1 MAATFPYE
9 VVLSSIDYDVLARR
23 EIEDRLRVRLGRAA
37 LPPQNLVPE
46 GVRDSGEHAATTEII
61 EKSARV
67 VVVLHQRLWGE
78 TDSTRA
84 DAEAIKRRIATTGG
98 TDFLQVLSLDA
109 APVPGWLRVAPQ
121 VALVGASVDASVEPI
136 VEAVIDQGGEA
147 NGDQV
152 AAEARDAGAASASRE
167 SATFLSSHR
176 AQSAVTRELARLGDD
191 IEKRISE
198 LVPEGDEAS
207 AEVTRTPGRV
217 SVQLGSVGLTISW
230 LRERTDSPGG
240 GRLLIIEWRG
250 RIGSRGRPVGTE
262 PAVPVREY
270 TLRAEATR
278 SEDWRWRSEE
288 AAILA
293 YSTPDLAAMCV
304 DSVKQTLAED
314 RA

>member
-1 MAATFPYE
+1 MGATFTYE

-23 EIEDRLRVRLGRAA
+23 EIEDRLRVRLGRSA

-46 GVRDSGEHAATTEII
+46 GVRDPAAHAATTDII
-61 EKSARV
+61 ENSSRI

-84 DAEAIKRRIATTGG
+84 DAEAIQRRIARTGG

-109 APVPGWLRVAPQ
+109 TPVPEWLLAAPQ
-121 VALVGASVDASVEPI
+121 VALVGASIDAAVEPI
-136 VEAVIDQGGEA
+136 VEAVIDQGGAA

-152 AAEARDAGAASASRE
+152 AADARTAGAETASRE
-167 SATFLSSHR
+167 SATFLASHR
-176 AQSAVTRELARLGDD
+176 AQSAVTRELAKLGDD
-191 IEKRISE
+191 IAARIAE
-198 LVPEGDEAS
+198 LIPEGDEAA

-217 SVQLGSVGLTISW
+217 SVQLGSVALTISW
-230 LRERTDSPGG
+230 LRERTDSPAF

-250 RIGSRGRPVGTE
+250 RIGSRGRPVNTE

-293 YSTPDLAAMCV
+293 YSTSDLAAMCV

-314 RA
+314 RT

>member
-1 MAATFPYE
+1 MGATFTYE
-9 VVLSSIDYDVLARR
+9 AVLSSIDYDVLARR

-46 GVRDSGEHAATTEII
+46 GVRDPAEHAAVTETIA
-61 EKSARV
+61 KSARI

-84 DAEAIKRRIATTGG
+84 DAEAIRQRMHRSG

-109 APVPGWLRVAPQ
+109 APVPEWLREAPQ
-121 VALVGASVDASVEPI
+121 VALVGASIDAAVEPI
-136 VEAVIDQGGEA
+136 VQAVIDQGGTPR
-147 NGDQV
+147 GDQV
-152 AAEARDAGAASASRE
+152 AADARTAGAATASRE
-167 SATFLSSHR
+167 SATFLASHR
-176 AQSAVTRELARLGDD
+176 AQSTVTRELGKLGDD
-191 IEKRISE
+191 IEKRIGE
-198 LVPEGDEAS
+198 LVPEGDEAA

-217 SVQLGSVGLTISW
+217 SVQMGPVALTISW

-250 RIGSRGRPVGTE
+250 RIGSRGRPVNTQ

-288 AAILA
+288 AAVLA
-293 YSTPDLAAMCV
+293 YSTSDLAALCV

>member
-1 MAATFPYE
+1 MGATFAYE
-9 VVLSSIDYDVLARR
+9 AVLSSIDYDVLARR

-46 GVRDSGEHAATTEII
+46 GVRDPGEHASVTAII
-61 EKSARV
+61 ARSARIV
-67 VVVLHQRLWGE
+67 AVLHQRLWGE

-84 DAEAIKRRIATTGG
+84 DAEAIRQRMAREG
-98 TDFLQVLSLDA
+98 TDFLQVLSLDST
-109 APVPGWLRVAPQ
+109 PVPEWLRVAPQ
-121 VALVGASVDASVEPI
+121 VDLVGASIDAAVEPI
-136 VEAVIDQGGEA
+136 VQAVIDQGGTPRE
-147 NGDQV
+147 DQV
-152 AAEARDAGAASASRE
+152 AADARTAGAETASRE
-167 SATFLSSHR
+167 SAAFLASHR
-176 AQSAVTRELARLGDD
+176 AQSTVARELARLGDD
-191 IEKRISE
+191 IEQRIGE
-198 LVPEGDEAS
+198 LVPEGDEAA

-217 SVQLGSVGLTISW
+217 AVQMGPVALTISW
-230 LRERTDSPGG
+230 IRERTDSPAW

-250 RIGSRGRPVGTE
+250 RIGSRGRPVGTQ

-293 YSTPDLAAMCV
+293 YSTSDLAALCV

-314 RA
+314 RS

>member
-1 MAATFPYE
+1 MGATFTYE
-9 VVLSSIDYDVLARR
+9 AVLSSIDYDVLARR

-46 GVRDSGEHAATTEII
+46 GVRDPAEHAAVTEII
-61 EKSARV
+61 AKSARI

-84 DAEAIKRRIATTGG
+84 DAEAIRQRMRRSG
-98 TDFLQVLSLDA
+98 TEFLQVLSLDS
-109 APVPGWLRVAPQ
+109 APLPQWLREAPQ
-121 VALVGASVDASVEPI
+121 VDLVGASIDAAVEPI
-136 VEAVIDQGGEA
+136 VQAVIDQGGTPR
-147 NGDQV
+147 GDQV
-152 AAEARDAGAASASRE
+152 AADARTAGAATASRE
-167 SATFLSSHR
+167 SASFLASHR
-176 AQSAVTRELARLGDD
+176 AQSTVTRELGKLGDD
-191 IEKRISE
+191 IEKRIGE
-198 LVPEGDEAS
+198 LVPEGDEAA

-217 SVQLGSVGLTISW
+217 SVQMGPVALTISW

-250 RIGSRGRPVGTE
+250 RIGSRGRPLGTQ

-288 AAILA
+288 AAVLA
-293 YSTPDLAAMCV
+293 YSTSDLAALCV

>member
-1 MAATFPYE
+1 MGATFTYE

-46 GVRDSGEHAATTEII
+46 GVRDPGEHAAITEII
-61 EKSARV
+61 EKSARI

-84 DAEAIKRRIATTGG
+84 DAEAIQRRIARDKG
-98 TDFLQVLSLDA
+98 TDFLQVLSLDT
-109 APVPGWLRVAPQ
+109 APVPEWLREAPQ
-121 VALVGASVDASVEPI
+121 VALVGASVDAAVEAI
-136 VEAVIDQGGEA
+136 VEAVIDQGGKA

-152 AAEARDAGAASASRE
+152 AADARDAGAATASRE
-167 SATFLSSHR
+167 SATFLASHR
-176 AQSAVTRELARLGDD
+176 AQSAVTRELGRLGDD
-191 IEKRISE
+191 IEKRIAE
-198 LVPEGDEAS
+198 LVPEGDEAA

-230 LRERTDSPGG
+230 LRERTDSPAW

-250 RIGSRGRPVGTE
+250 RIGSRGRPVGTV